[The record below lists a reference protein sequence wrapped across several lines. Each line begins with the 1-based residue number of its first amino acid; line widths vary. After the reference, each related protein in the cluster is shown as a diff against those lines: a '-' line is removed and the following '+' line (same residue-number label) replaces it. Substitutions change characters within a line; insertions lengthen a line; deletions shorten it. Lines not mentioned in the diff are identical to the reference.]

1 MPKDFS
7 SISDQLG
14 FATGA
19 DKGSVVR
26 FFRDTE
32 FFFDGVRFNPG
43 TYELRK
49 VSDKNAIPSDE
60 TLF

>member
-1 MPKDFS
+1 VPKDFD

-14 FATGA
+14 FASGA
-19 DKGSVVR
+19 DAGHVVR
-26 FFRDTE
+26 FFRGTE

-49 VSDKNAIPSDE
+49 VSDKNAMPSGE

>member
-1 MPKDFS
+1 MPKDFD

-14 FATGA
+14 FASGA
-19 DKGSVVR
+19 DKGIAVR

-43 TYELRK
+43 TYELR
-49 VSDKNAIPSDE
+49 
-60 TLF
+60 

>member
-1 MPKDFS
+1 VPKDFD

-14 FATGA
+14 FASGA
-19 DKGSVVR
+19 DAGHAVR

-49 VSDKNAIPSDE
+49 VSDKNAIPSGE
-60 TLF
+60 TPF